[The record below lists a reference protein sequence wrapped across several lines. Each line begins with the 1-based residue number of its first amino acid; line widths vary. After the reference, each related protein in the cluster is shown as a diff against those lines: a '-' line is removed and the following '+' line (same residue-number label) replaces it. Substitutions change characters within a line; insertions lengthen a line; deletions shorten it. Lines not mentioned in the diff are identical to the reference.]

1 MILQP
6 PEKVENVVCK
16 ALPED
21 PELIKEIIDGNTIS
35 QMMVLMNQHGGI
47 GLAAPQVGIKKRFFL
62 AFLPEKGR
70 MRLFI
75 NPSYEPAESASDSK
89 IDSEE
94 GCVTYPKENLYIIN
108 RHSTINVKYL
118 IFDAGGLRWMK
129 ETLDDIDAVVF
140 QHEVDH
146 LNGKT
151 IAMLG
156 KLVEK

>member
-6 PEKVENVVCK
+6 PEKVENAVCK

-21 PELIKEIIDGNTIS
+21 PELIKKTIDNETIS
-35 QMMVLMNQHGGI
+35 QMMVIMNQRGGL

-75 NPSYEPAESASDSK
+75 NPSYEPTEDATQV
-89 IDSEE
+89 DSEE
-94 GCVTYPKENLYIIN
+94 GCLTYPKEANYTVK
-108 RHSTINVKYL
+108 RYSTINVKYL
-118 IFDAGGLRWMK
+118 IFDDGGLRWMK
-129 ETLDDIDAVVF
+129 ETLDDIDAIVF
-140 QHEVDH
+140 QHEADH
-146 LNGKT
+146 LDGKT